1 MVSRPGKEVGMTYSN
16 QYMLLSVSGY
26 LTYRLGSNAE
36 RLSALPEHKA
46 LDENLFSLRYLAP
59 NALSQKMEEHV
70 VRVAQVKASA

>member
-16 QYMLLSVSGY
+16 QYMLLSISGH
-26 LTYRLGSNAE
+26 LTYRLGSNTE

-46 LDENLFSLRYLAP
+46 LDGHPFWLRYLAP
-59 NALSQKMEEHV
+59 NALSQKMGEDI